1 MLSSKKIKDMLQGKD
16 ILKCIQS
23 LRIRCYGR
31 VERLYQQQTADQL
44 AAAAVQRT
52 KKEGDKVK

>member
-1 MLSSKKIKDMLQGKD
+1 MLQGKD